1 MENFLSRY
9 RNPVVLAS
17 VLLLQI
23 IALAVQ
29 VRRPVDAMHP
39 DAGSVRLIRL
49 WVTGLITPGER
60 VLHAVGS
67 SSRNGW
73 HDYVN
78 LGGLRRENQ
87 ALREENERLRIE
99 QARISEDAKQAQR
112 LQQLLD
118 FQRKF
123 IATTVAAQVIGSSGT
138 DQSSLVYIDKGRKQ
152 GIRPDMAV
160 IVPGGVVGKVRDV
173 FSSTAQVLLIN
184 DPTSGVGAILSKSR
198 LYGVAKGTATGG
210 LMLDHVMTDEK
221 IESNEELVTSGG
233 DRIFPKGL
241 PIGSVVQVSQGSDLF
256 WNIRVKPAADLDR
269 LEEVLIVTQMQ
280 GPQMESAEAPPVR
293 AADILAQRL
302 PGVTHRE
309 STVPIDPGAAQPKIE
324 APSTRPAVGAGSAPA
339 AATSAQR
346 NVPKAAPAKPVAPP
360 SSPAPVPLKTPGN
373 TSTAPAAASTHPAQ
387 STPSAVPAEV
397 KPASTP
403 PPSESAP
410 Q

>member
-29 VRRPVDAMHP
+29 VKRPVDAMHP

-49 WVTGLITPGER
+49 WVTGVITPGER
-60 VLHAVGS
+60 VLHVLGS
-67 SSRNGW
+67 SASNGW

-78 LGGLRRENQ
+78 LGALRRENQ
-87 ALREENERLRIE
+87 ALREENERLHIE

-123 IATTVAAQVIGSSGT
+123 IAATVAAQVIGTSGT
-138 DQSSLVYIDKGRKQ
+138 EQSSLLYIDKGRKD

-160 IVPGGVVGKVRDV
+160 IAPGGVVGKVRDV

-221 IESNEELVTSGG
+221 VESNEELVTSGG

-256 WNIRVKPAADLDR
+256 WNIRVKPATDLDR

-280 GPQMESAEAPPVR
+280 GQQIESAEAPPVR

-309 STVPIDPGAAQPKIE
+309 STVPIDPGAAHPETQVPSIKPK
-324 APSTRPAVGAGSAPA
+324 VGVDSAPA
-339 AATSAQR
+339 TPTRGQQNATNA
-346 NVPKAAPAKPVAPP
+346 VPAKPTGSPT
-360 SSPAPVPLKTPGN
+360 SPAAVPLKTPGN
-373 TSTAPAAASTHPAQ
+373 NSTPPTAASSHPAK
-387 STPSAVPAEV
+387 SIPKPAPPES
-397 KPASTP
+397 KPASNP
-403 PPSESAP
+403 PPPENAP